1 MLEFPVEMSRKNKA
15 KQRGRG
21 SYAAEKKK
29 KKKKKK
35 NREKKEGTRG
45 FYKPTNVRAY
55 ELQWSLCILG
65 EPNWAKRKRK
75 GK

>member
-1 MLEFPVEMSRKNKA
+1 MQLKKKNKKNKKK
-15 KQRGRG
+15 KQ
-21 SYAAEKKK
+21 KKK
-29 KKKKKK
+29 KKKT
-35 NREKKEGTRG
+35 RENKEGTRG